1 MANFSESVAPEQAI
15 ERLVQGNAR
24 FVEREHDLVNAGWR
38 PGLSQGQKP
47 FAIILGCSDARSPAE
62 LVFDQGLGDLFVIR
76 VAGNIVAPS
85 GIGSVE
91 YAVSQ
96 FGTRLV
102 VVMGHTHCGAVR
114 ATLNG
119 IQGGDSSDSRHV
131 RSITDRI
138 RPHVQELAL
147 AGLTDDALMKAAVRA
162 NVRACV
168 AHLRNG
174 SQLIEDYVRPGSV
187 VVAGAVYDLDTGR
200 VEFIELPPKQT
211 SPSGP

>member
-1 MANFSESVAPEQAI
+1 MAASETMTPQQAI
-15 ERLVQGNAR
+15 ERLLQGNAR
-24 FVEREHDLVNAGWR
+24 FVDSSQQSTTTGWR
-38 PGLSQGQKP
+38 PGLAAGQSP
-47 FAIILGCSDARSPAE
+47 FAVIIGCSDARAPAE
-62 LVFDQGLGDLFVIR
+62 LVFDAGLGDLFVIR

-91 YAVSQ
+91 FAVEA

-102 VVMGHTHCGAVR
+102 VIMGHTHCGAVK
-114 ATLNG
+114 ATLQSLK
-119 IQGGDSSDSRHV
+119 QGGDPESRHL

-138 RPHVQELAL
+138 RPHVHELAM
-147 AGLTDDALMKAAVRA
+147 AGLEERALMNSAVRA

-174 SQLIEDYVRPGSV
+174 SALIEDYVRSGRV

-200 VEFIELPPKQT
+200 VEFIEGT
-211 SPSGP
+211 GR